1 MFTSMQYGFRYA
13 QLQDWLA
20 KALFILIFLF
30 FYGTAH
36 AAVGSLTPAPGSSE
50 RRAVLDVLRSKVRE
64 LHEIDVV
71 FVVRKLNV
79 QGGWAWVETLPQT
92 ADGTGRYESFAALM
106 RKKAGI
112 WRILEIPC
120 AEPDNPD
127 CIDSPGY
134 FSKLKKRF
142 SGLPHEILPE

>member
-1 MFTSMQYGFRYA
+1 MQYGFRYA

-120 AEPDNPD
+120 GEPDNPD